1 MLQCRIK
8 HPVTSPLETRIVLT
22 MCIVAVQH
30 INATCFQALVRL
42 SNRLAILLLAPIVS
56 VFPEVAQ
63 RLPVEQEHG
72 ATARLHWRHWIQLEP
87 VLAVVA
93 QNLAHLQRPQPSAL
107 SFCKDLTNIHFRLLL
122 LMMLCRSCYNPKP
135 CPVLRD
141 SFHNIPPP
149 PLPRRP
155 PSVSLTKLVLS
166 LPKNSSALSLSSK
179 TLLPALTQQQDT
191 ADDQTRSSLLLLSTL
206 AQETRTRPAL

>member
-1 MLQCRIK
+1 
-8 HPVTSPLETRIVLT
+8 
-22 MCIVAVQH
+22 
-30 INATCFQALVRL
+30 
-42 SNRLAILLLAPIVS
+42 
-56 VFPEVAQ
+56 
-63 RLPVEQEHG
+63 
-72 ATARLHWRHWIQLEP
+72 
-87 VLAVVA
+87 
-93 QNLAHLQRPQPSAL
+93 
-107 SFCKDLTNIHFRLLL
+107 
-122 LMMLCRSCYNPKP
+122 MMLCRSCYNPKP